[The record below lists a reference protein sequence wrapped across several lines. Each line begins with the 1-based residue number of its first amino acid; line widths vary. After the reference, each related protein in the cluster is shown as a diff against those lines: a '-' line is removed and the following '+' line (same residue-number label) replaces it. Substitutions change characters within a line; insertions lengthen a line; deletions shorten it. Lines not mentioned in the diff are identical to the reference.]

1 MNLHVLAVG
10 TARGKD
16 LSKYVA
22 MPDFRKATAN
32 MVKCYAAVEPILE
45 KFPKLT
51 QSETG
56 TALILGSSY
65 GEMAM
70 TTEFLNTLATQGI
83 ARPLLFQNSLHN
95 ATLGFLA
102 IRLGITGPSMT
113 LSHRH
118 FTGENCLEAASL
130 LLGSGTPLC
139 IVMSVESRVTELGPA
154 MRQNYP
160 SVVELGEGAAALLL
174 ASEETARRL
183 GLPSLAVIDS
193 VECASD
199 CGGDLSGSYYD
210 SDALERLVNAIE
222 DASCSGVLPRELKLH
237 KPDRSS
243 STLVLSRA

>member
-1 MNLHVLAVG
+1 MKLHVLAAG

-16 LSKYVA
+16 LSKFA
-22 MPDFRKATAN
+22 ALPDFRKATAN
-32 MVKCYAAVEPILE
+32 MVKCYAAIEPMLE
-45 KFPKLT
+45 HFPKL
-51 QSETG
+51 EG
-56 TALILGSSY
+56 AGLVLGSSY
-65 GEMAM
+65 GELAV
-70 TTEFLNTLATQGI
+70 TTEFLNTLETQGI

-113 LSHRH
+113 VSHRH

-139 IVMSVESRVTELGPA
+139 LVFSVESRVSELGPA

-174 ASEETARRL
+174 ATEETARASGR
-183 GLPSLAVIDS
+183 PTLAVIDS
-193 VECASD
+193 VDTTSRRGD
-199 CGGDLSGSYYD
+199 DLSGSYYD
-210 SDALERLVNAIE
+210 SDALERIVDAIT
-222 DASCSGVLPRELKLH
+222 ASQVTGALPTELRLP

-243 STLVLSRA
+243 STIHLSPA